1 MAIVGCGWFCGLT
14 GKGANMGKLVLVMEV
29 HGVPHFWTGYRW
41 WTEYPDAKLY
51 ESRRDAVRD
60 QRRFPGSCVIR
71 DYGLETERCESGS

>member
-1 MAIVGCGWFCGLT
+1 MVRSSVV
-14 GKGANMGKLVLVMEV
+14 KGVKVSKSSMVLVMEV
-29 HGVPHFWTGYRW
+29 QGVTYFWTGYRW

-51 ESRRDAVRD
+51 DSRREAVRD